1 MWRNKQQRNESQFIR
16 SPPKKQKQ
24 NQSKNRRMIRSG
36 FFFYS
41 SLTSPNILVASSPEP
56 WYRCIVFYKKKT
68 PWISP
73 PFCLANASPANLHI
87 IHLLYCLGGPAS
99 CKLFIKPALAENWKQ
114 DWSGKRGRWV
124 FAYISVTSNA
134 HRCKSD
140 VPRHGWNA
148 GVSCRRFQQNNFKQK
163 QYYKIE

>member
-56 WYRCIVFYKKKT
+56 WYCCIVFYKNS
-68 PWISP
+68 WISP
-73 PFCLANASPANLHI
+73 PFCLANASPANQHI

-114 DWSGKRGRWV
+114 DWSGKRERWV
-124 FAYISVTSNA
+124 FAHIRVTNNA
-134 HRCKSD
+134 HRCEFDAKT
-140 VPRHGWNA
+140 WMT
-148 GVSCRRFQQNNFKQK
+148 GVSGRRFQQNNVKQK
-163 QYYKIE
+163 QHYKME